1 MMKVRFVL
9 VPLVSL
15 SVLLS
20 GSAAGQEAK
29 PLTIPYTQFT
39 LPNGLEVILHEDH
52 SVPLVAVNAWY
63 HVGSAREK
71 PGRTGFAHLFEHLMF
86 EGSGHVPEGDFDN
99 WLEAAGG
106 DNNGSTDN
114 DRTDYWE
121 TVPSNALELALFLES
136 DRMGYLLD
144 AMSPQKVNGQRDV
157 VKNERRQSYENRP
170 YGKAFLKL
178 PEEVFPPAHPYHWP
192 VIGSME
198 DLTAASYED
207 VVQFFKS
214 YYGPNNT
221 TLVVAGDIDPAE
233 ARRLVEKWFSD
244 VPRGAAVPPLSA
256 PTAVLTSEKR
266 LTLEDQVQ
274 LPRLYFA
281 WLAPAF
287 FHPGDEAMDVL
298 ARILASGKNSR
309 LYKRLVYE
317 LQIAQDVSASQNS
330 GALGSTFL
338 VTATAREGHGLAE
351 LEKVIAE
358 ELAKIKAEPPAA
370 RELER
375 AVNQIESAFYG
386 ALERVGGFG
395 GKADRLNLYEFYAGR
410 PDYFTEDLARYTS
423 LDARDLQSAARAYLR
438 DDARVV
444 LSVVPA
450 GKESLAAPK
459 KR

>member
-1 MMKVRFVL
+1 MTRRLSSFLIAAALVL
-9 VPLVSL
+9 T
-15 SVLLS
+15 
-20 GSAAGQEAK
+20 SAAARAQETAR
-29 PLTIPYTQFT
+29 ISVPYRQFT
-39 LPNGLEVILHEDH
+39 LPNGLDVVLHEDH

-63 HVGSAREK
+63 HVGSSREK

-86 EGSGHVPEGDFDN
+86 EGSGHVAEGNFDN

-114 DRTDYWE
+114 DRTNYWE

-136 DRMGYLLD
+136 DRMGYLL
-144 AMSPQKVNGQRDV
+144 ASMSPEKVNGQRDV

-170 YGKAFLKL
+170 YGMAFLKL
-178 PEEVFPPAHPYHWP
+178 PEEMFPPDHPYHWP

-198 DLTAASYED
+198 DLTKASYED

-221 TLVVAGDIDPAE
+221 TLVVAGDIDPVE

-244 VPRGAAVPPLSA
+244 VPRGAPVPPLSA
-256 PTAVLTSEKR
+256 PTPVLTAEKR
-266 LTLEDQVQ
+266 VTLEDKVQ
-274 LPRLYFA
+274 LPQLFIG
-281 WLAPAF
+281 WLTPSY
-287 FHPGDEAMDVL
+287 FHPGDEVMDVL
-298 ARILASGKNSR
+298 ARVLASGKNSR
-309 LYKRLVYE
+309 LYKRLVYD
-317 LQIAQDVSASQNS
+317 LQIAQDVSAGQNS

-338 VTATAREGHGLAE
+338 VTATAREGHTLSE

-358 ELAKIKAEPPAA
+358 EIARIKNEPPSR

-386 ALERVGGFG
+386 GLERVGGFG

-410 PDYFTEDLARYTS
+410 PDYFAEDLARYTS
-423 LDARDLQSAARAYLR
+423 LDARDLQSAARTYLR
-438 DDARVV
+438 DDARLV

-450 GKESLAAPK
+450 GKKSLAAGKNP
-459 KR
+459 

>member
-1 MMKVRFVL
+1 MKLLRPAVVVAILVL
-9 VPLVSL
+9 ALRPASL
-15 SVLLS
+15 
-20 GSAAGQEAK
+20 GGQEAR
-29 PLTIPYTQFT
+29 LSIPYTQFT
-39 LPNGLEVILHEDH
+39 LPNGLDVILHEDH

-114 DRTDYWE
+114 DRTNYWE

-136 DRMGYLLD
+136 DRMGYLL
-144 AMSPQKVNGQRDV
+144 ASMSPEKVNGQRDV

-170 YGKAFLKL
+170 YGMAFLKI
-178 PEEVFPPAHPYHWP
+178 PEEMFPPGHPYHWP

-221 TLVVAGDIDPAE
+221 TLVVAGDIDPEE

-244 VPRGAAVPPLSA
+244 VPRGAPVPPLSA
-256 PTAVLTSEKR
+256 PTPVLAAEKR
-266 LTLEDQVQ
+266 LTLEDKVQ
-274 LPRLYFA
+274 LPQLFIG
-281 WLAPAF
+281 WLTPPF

-298 ARILASGKNSR
+298 ARVLASGKNSR
-309 LYKRLVYE
+309 LYKRLVYD
-317 LQIAQDVSASQNS
+317 LQIAQDVSASQSS
-330 GALGSTFL
+330 GALGSMFL

-351 LEKVIAE
+351 IEKVIAE
-358 ELAKIKAEPPAA
+358 EISKVKNEPPAT

-423 LDARDLQSAARAYLR
+423 LDPRDLQSAARTYLK
-438 DDARVV
+438 DDARLV

-450 GKESLAAPK
+450 GKKSLAAEK
-459 KR
+459 KP

>member
-1 MMKVRFVL
+1 MIRHVSVPVL
-9 VPLVSL
+9 CAALAMSPLAL
-15 SVLLS
+15 R
-20 GSAAGQEAK
+20 AQETPRLA
-29 PLTIPYTQFT
+29 IPYTQFT
-39 LPNGLEVILHEDH
+39 LPNGLDVILHEDH
-52 SVPLVAVNAWY
+52 SVPLVAVDAWY
-63 HVGSAREK
+63 HVGSSREK

-114 DRTDYWE
+114 DRTNYWE

-144 AMSPQKVNGQRDV
+144 AMSPEKVNGQRDV

-170 YGKAFLKL
+170 YGVAFLKL
-178 PEEVFPPAHPYHWP
+178 PEEMYPPTHPYHWP

-214 YYGPNNT
+214 WYGPNNT

-244 VPRGAAVPPLSA
+244 VPRGAPVPPLSA
-256 PTAVLTSEKR
+256 PPAVLAGEKR
-266 LTLEDQVQ
+266 LTLEDKIQ
-274 LPRLYFA
+274 LPQLFIA
-281 WLAPAF
+281 WHTPAY

-298 ARILASGKNSR
+298 ARVLASGKNSR
-309 LYKRLVYE
+309 LYKRLVYD

-330 GALGSTFL
+330 GALGSMFL
-338 VTATAREGHGLAE
+338 VTATAREGHTLSE
-351 LEKVIAE
+351 IEKVIGE
-358 ELAKIKAEPPAA
+358 ELAKLENEPPAT
-370 RELER
+370 REVER

-410 PDYFTEDLARYTS
+410 PDYLTEDLARYTS
-423 LDARDLQSAARAYLR
+423 LDPRDLQSAARSYLR
-438 DDARVV
+438 DDARLVM
-444 LSVVPA
+444 SVVPA
-450 GKESLAAPK
+450 GKKSLAAEK
-459 KR
+459 KP